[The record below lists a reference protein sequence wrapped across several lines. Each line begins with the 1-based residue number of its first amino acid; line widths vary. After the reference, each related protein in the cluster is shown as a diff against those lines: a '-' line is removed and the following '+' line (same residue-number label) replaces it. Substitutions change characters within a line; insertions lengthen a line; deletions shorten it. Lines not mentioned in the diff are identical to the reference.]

1 MKIICCVRLLVYLI
15 VDVAIREHC
24 VEVMDTLLG
33 IPVVTVFQTFLYGT
47 HVHRALDDLV
57 IVLE

>member
-1 MKIICCVRLLVYLI
+1 MRLLVYLI

-57 IVLE
+57 IVLEYE